1 VSSVV
6 ALVRRPW
13 VAFGLDAVL
22 VVVFAAVGR
31 ASHEEANPVV
41 GALVTAWPF
50 LVGTIVGWAVVR
62 VLRKAWPLGVGPGI
76 TVWFA
81 TVVIG
86 MVLPRRPAGRLARPG
101 GAPRQAGGEPR
112 LTSGRAG
119 SRAGLQDAV
128 SGPGQRYCPVFAV
141 AMERPGSVPSL
152 PLMSVRM

>member
-62 VLRKAWPLGVGPGI
+62 VPRKAWPLGVGPGI

-86 MVLPRRPAGRLARPG
+86 MVLRRATGQGTAATFVVVAAVVLAALLVG
-101 GAPRQAGGEPR
+101 W
-112 LTSGRAG
+112 RALAALLDRRAA
-119 SRAGLQDAV
+119 SRA
-128 SGPGQRYCPVFAV
+128 
-141 AMERPGSVPSL
+141 
-152 PLMSVRM
+152 

>member
-86 MVLPRRPAGRLARPG
+86 MVLRRATGQGTAATFVVVAAVVLAALLVG
-101 GAPRQAGGEPR
+101 W
-112 LTSGRAG
+112 RALAALLDREAA
-119 SRAGLQDAV
+119 SRA
-128 SGPGQRYCPVFAV
+128 
-141 AMERPGSVPSL
+141 
-152 PLMSVRM
+152 